1 MKQSLVA
8 LAILGAFT
16 GVASAAT
23 NVTLYGQIE
32 VGYSDLF
39 GKGDFAKGATA
50 NVTGLTG
57 YSAIAKPGVMSA
69 AQTILGHSITQY
81 PRRTDRIGMMGE
93 EDLGNGV
100 SAIFKLEGSLK
111 ADNGDTTTGQL
122 FNRESTI
129 GIKGKFGEI
138 KIGRAKSQVELAT
151 GGLIG
156 THGVA
161 DVDLYAISNARHSNG
176 LFYEYK
182 NSGFTVGADVTTKGG
197 ALGNTNEG
205 ETGSKVGY
213 GARLGY
219 YGNGLLARVAY
230 QNDGPVTVSSSNGLG
245 STLTSGMNPVGK
257 KQHEWVGVLAYNF
270 YEGKKIPLAI
280 GVSYAQGKGMAKGF
294 FSATGLS
301 TVDTVYA
308 KKATTLGAIV
318 RTWFSPNDTAYVLY
332 QKRKSTA
339 ESGATLNNAW
349 AVAMGYE
356 HKLSKRTALSLDA
369 VYLKANSV
377 AAAVVPKVGNNSVP
391 QAAFQTSFPVSG
403 KVYGYSVGL
412 SHSF

>member
-8 LAILGAFT
+8 LAILGTFA
-16 GVASAAT
+16 GVASAASS
-23 NVTLYGQIE
+23 VTLYGAVE
-32 VGYSDLF
+32 LGYTDLF
-39 GKGDFAKGATA
+39 GKGEFANGATP
-50 NVTGLTG
+50 NTTGLNFPQNAVKTG
-57 YSAIAKPGVMSA
+57 TLKKAQGILAKSL
-69 AQTILGHSITQY
+69 AQT
-81 PRRTDRIGMMGE
+81 PRRSDRFGIMGE

-100 SAIFKLEGSLK
+100 SAIFKLEANLK

-122 FNRESTI
+122 FNRESTV
-129 GIKGKFGEI
+129 GLKGNFGEV

-161 DVDLYAISNARHSNG
+161 DVDLYSISNARHSNG

-205 ETGSKVGY
+205 ATGSKVGY

-219 YGNGLLARVAY
+219 YGHGLLARLAY
-230 QNDGPVTVSSSNGLG
+230 QNDGPVEASSTVAGNALAI
-245 STLTSGMNPVGK
+245 GK
-257 KQHEWVGVLAYNF
+257 KQHEWAAVLAYNF

-294 FSATGLS
+294 FSATGLDAAN
-301 TVDTVYA
+301 TDTVYA
-308 KKATTLGAIV
+308 KKASTLGAIV

-339 ESGATLNNAW
+339 ESGATMNNAW
-349 AVAMGYE
+349 AIALGYE
-356 HKLSKRTALSLDA
+356 HKLSKRTAISLDT
-369 VYLKANSV
+369 VYLKAKNIGV
-377 AAAVVPKVGNNSVP
+377 ASPFGFVGV
-391 QAAFQTSFPVSG
+391 PVSA
-403 KVYGYSVGL
+403 KAYGYSVGL

>member
-8 LAILGAFT
+8 LAILGTFAGT
-16 GVASAAT
+16 ASAAT
-23 NVTLYGQIE
+23 NVTLYGAVE
-32 VGYSDLF
+32 LGYSDLF
-39 GKGDFAKGATA
+39 GKGEFAKGAIP
-50 NVTGLTG
+50 NVNGLTG
-57 YSAIAKPGVMSA
+57 LPAAVKPGVVRA
-69 AQTILGHSITQY
+69 AQDLLGHGVVQY
-81 PRRTDRIGMMGE
+81 PRKSDRFGIMGE
-93 EDLGNGV
+93 EDLGNGI
-100 SAIFKLEGSLK
+100 SAIFKLEANLK

-129 GIKGKFGEI
+129 GVKGKFGEV

-182 NSGFTVGADVTTKGG
+182 NSGFTFGADVTTKGG
-197 ALGNTNEG
+197 ASGNGSEG
-205 ETGSKVGY
+205 ADGSKVGY

-230 QNDGPVTVSSSNGLG
+230 QNDGPVVANAALPG
-245 STLTSGMNPVGK
+245 TLLAVGK
-257 KQHEWVGVLAYNF
+257 KQHEWAGVLAYNF
-270 YEGKKIPLAI
+270 YEGKKIPLSI

-294 FSATGLS
+294 FTATGLS
-301 TVDTVYA
+301 TVDTIYA
-308 KKATTLGAIV
+308 KKASTLGAIV

-339 ESGATLNNAW
+339 ESGAALNNAW
-349 AVAMGYE
+349 AIGLGYE
-356 HKLSKRTALSLDA
+356 HKLSKRTAVAIDT
-369 VYLKANSV
+369 VYLKAKNVGV
-377 AAAVVPKVGNNSVP
+377 ATLTPRGAV
-391 QAAFQTSFPVSG
+391 QTGFPVSA
-403 KVYGYSVGL
+403 KAYGYSVGL

>member
-16 GVASAAT
+16 GVVSAAT

-32 VGYSDLF
+32 VGYEDLF
-39 GKGDFAKGATA
+39 GRGEFSNGATPD
-50 NVTGLTG
+50 VTGLSPMQAAVKRATLSNAQG
-57 YSAIAKPGVMSA
+57 LLAKSVV
-69 AQTILGHSITQY
+69 QY
-81 PRRTDRIGMMGE
+81 PRRTDRFGIMGE

-100 SAIFKLEGSLK
+100 SAIFKLEANFK
-111 ADNGDTTTGQL
+111 GDTGDAASGGQL
-122 FNRESTI
+122 FNRESTV
-129 GIKGKFGEI
+129 GLKGKFGEV

-205 ETGSKVGY
+205 TSGSKVGY

-219 YGNGLLARVAY
+219 YGNGLLARIAY
-230 QNDGPVTVSSSNGLG
+230 QNDGPVEVSSSVPGTALA
-245 STLTSGMNPVGK
+245 VGK

-270 YEGKKIPLAI
+270 YEGKKIPLSI

-301 TVDTVYA
+301 TADTVYA

-339 ESGATLNNAW
+339 ESGSTLNNAW
-349 AVAMGYE
+349 AIAAGYE
-356 HKLSKRTALSLDA
+356 HKLSKRTALSADA
-369 VYLKANSV
+369 VYLKAKSIGV
-377 AAAVVPKVGNNSVP
+377 ASPAGFVG
-391 QAAFQTSFPVSG
+391 FPVSG
-403 KVYGYSVGL
+403 KAYGYSVGL

>member
-8 LAILGAFT
+8 LAILGMFT

-32 VGYSDLF
+32 VGYEDLF
-39 GKGDFAKGATA
+39 GKGEFANGAVP
-50 NVTGLTG
+50 NVTGLSPTQ
-57 YSAIAKPGVMSA
+57 A
-69 AQTILGHSITQY
+69 AVKKSTLKTAQGILGKSIVQY

-100 SAIFKLEGSLK
+100 SAIFRLEGSLK
-111 ADNGDTTTGQL
+111 ADNGDTTSGQM
-122 FNRESTI
+122 FNRESTV
-129 GIKGKFGEI
+129 GVKGAFGEI
-138 KIGRAKSQVELAT
+138 KLGRAKSQVELAT
-151 GGLIG
+151 GGLLG
-156 THGVA
+156 NHGVT

-182 NSGFTVGADVTTKGG
+182 NSGFTFGADVTTKGG
-197 ALGNTNEG
+197 ASGNGSEG
-205 ETGSKVGY
+205 ADGSKVGY

-230 QNDGPVTVSSSNGLG
+230 QNDGPVVANAALPG
-245 STLTSGMNPVGK
+245 TLLAVGK
-257 KQHEWVGVLAYNF
+257 KQHEWAGVLAYNF
-270 YEGKKIPLAI
+270 YEGQKIPLSI

-301 TVDTVYA
+301 TADTVYA
-308 KKATTLGAIV
+308 KKATTLGALV
-318 RTWFSPNDTAYVLY
+318 RGYLSPNDSLYVMY

-339 ESGATLNNAW
+339 ESGAALNNAW
-349 AVAMGYE
+349 AVGAGYE
-356 HKLSKRTALSLDA
+356 HKLSKRTAVFVDA
-369 VYLKANSV
+369 VYLKAKNVGV
-377 AAAVVPKVGNNSVP
+377 ASAAGFVG
-391 QAAFQTSFPVSG
+391 FPVSA
-403 KVYGYSVGL
+403 KAYGYSVGL

>member
-1 MKQSLVA
+1 M
-8 LAILGAFT
+8 
-16 GVASAAT
+16 
-23 NVTLYGQIE
+23 
-32 VGYSDLF
+32 
-39 GKGDFAKGATA
+39 
-50 NVTGLTG
+50 
-57 YSAIAKPGVMSA
+57 
-69 AQTILGHSITQY
+69 
-81 PRRTDRIGMMGE
+81 
-93 EDLGNGV
+93 
-100 SAIFKLEGSLK
+100 K

-122 FNRESTI
+122 FNRESTV

-156 THGVA
+156 AHGVA

-205 ETGSKVGY
+205 TSGSKVGY

-219 YGNGLLARVAY
+219 YGNGLLARIAY
-230 QNDGPVTVSSSNGLG
+230 QNDGPVEVSSSVPGTALA
-245 STLTSGMNPVGK
+245 VGK

-301 TVDTVYA
+301 TADTVYA

-339 ESGATLNNAW
+339 ESGSTLNNAW
-349 AVAMGYE
+349 AIAVGYE
-356 HKLSKRTALSLDA
+356 HKLSKRTALSADA
-369 VYLKANSV
+369 VYLKAKSIGV
-377 AAAVVPKVGNNSVP
+377 ASPAGFVG
-391 QAAFQTSFPVSG
+391 FPVSG
-403 KVYGYSVGL
+403 KAYGYSVGL